1 MNKIKNGLRLVVALV
16 IVGVFVAMVWT
27 LGNASG
33 AWDVYR
39 AQQETRAAEA
49 RADALEAEAE
59 ALDARREFWATGAL
73 VFASVK
79 DSLLVTFAFLC
90 NSVLLAVLVVV
101 VVWSA
106 TRRNEKPEPGE
117 VRRDLS

>member
-1 MNKIKNGLRLVVALV
+1 MNKIREYTRLVVALV

-49 RADALEAEAE
+49 RADALEAEA
-59 ALDARREFWATGAL
+59 AAIDARREFWATGAL

-106 TRRNEKPEPGE
+106 TRRNEKPEPAE

>member
-1 MNKIKNGLRLVVALV
+1 MNKIREYTRLVVALV
-16 IVGVFVAMVWT
+16 IAAAFAAMVWT
-27 LGNASG
+27 LGDLSG
-33 AWDVYR
+33 AWDVYQ
-39 AQQETRAAEA
+39 AQQQTRAAEA

-106 TRRNEKPEPGE
+106 TRRNEKPEPAE
-117 VRRDLS
+117 VRNDLS